1 MGCRSTPLVMPT
13 YCHLREMSRRSTTT
27 MATSRK
33 VASSLR
39 KSSSPL
45 RLSCRPTLPKLRG
58 LSLFR
63 ALYGNPSMP
72 LAMGATAILTASSS
86 CSTRPTCTP
95 QRATLRVTF
104 RGLRPGRI
112 RPGPPPSRL
121 PGSQEGQEEIQEDP
135 AEEAPAEEGR
145 KGRAE
150 TRDTNDPRRTLRRWR
165 RRRSFVGGA
174 LKLFIFGHF

>member
-1 MGCRSTPLVMPT
+1 MPT

-39 KSSSPL
+39 KSSSPS

-58 LSLFR
+58 LGLFR
-63 ALYGNPSMP
+63 ALHGNPSMP

-135 AEEAPAEEGR
+135 AEVAPAEEDREEEGR

-150 TRDTNDPRRTLRRWR
+150 TRDTKDPRRTLRRWR

-174 LKLFIFGHF
+174 ETVHFSGIFNFFI